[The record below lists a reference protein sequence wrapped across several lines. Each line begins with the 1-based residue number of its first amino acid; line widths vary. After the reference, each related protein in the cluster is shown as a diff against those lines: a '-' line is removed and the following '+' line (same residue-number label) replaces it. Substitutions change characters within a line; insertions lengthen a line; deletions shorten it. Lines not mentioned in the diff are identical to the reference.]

1 MQTCWTVVAKRGI
14 NSNIPQGFTV
24 TNVVTP
30 TEGHDYP
37 SLDRRLKEMGFSE
50 PGGTQN
56 DDWWEWR
63 RQ

>member
-1 MQTCWTVVAKRGI
+1 MQACWTVVAKRGI

-30 TEGHDYP
+30 TESHDYP
-37 SLDRRLKEMGFSE
+37 SLARRLKDMGIPE

>member
-1 MQTCWTVVAKRGI
+1 MQVCWTVIAKRGI

-30 TEGHDYP
+30 VEGHDYP
-37 SLDRRLKEMGFSE
+37 SLAPRLKEMDIPE
-50 PGGTQN
+50 PGGPQN
-56 DDWWEWR
+56 DNFWDWI